1 MGRMTWRFGA
11 YELDPARRELRVA
24 GEPRALQPQVFEVLV
39 YLVRNRHRLVVKEEL
54 LRELW
59 PDAIVTDAS
68 LQRAVSLA
76 RRALR
81 PADRGLLRT
90 HARQGYRFVG
100 EVAETEP
107 DPADTAAEARPAYVR
122 SGDVH
127 VAYRTAGH
135 GPLDVVLVLGWSLG
149 MRAALELR
157 GASELVRAL
166 SARARVILFDKR
178 GTGASDRV
186 KALPELPQRVE
197 DLEAVL
203 DAVRSPGAVLV
214 GFSEGGPLAL
224 TFAVTRP
231 LRVRGLALV
240 GAFARMS
247 AAPDHPAG
255 WSGAEIASLRAYI
268 ARGWGAGA
276 TLQAIVPARHLSAP
290 LRAWAAR
297 AEQEGASPGAALELL
312 EMNLGID
319 VRPLLARVRAPA
331 VVLHATG
338 DRVVRV
344 GNGRALAAEIPGAR
358 LVEVPGEDHAFLFGG
373 RSILERE
380 LLALVERAAA
390 RPRPALT

>member
-1 MGRMTWRFGA
+1 MAWRFGA

-24 GEPRALQPQVFEVLV
+24 GAPRALQPLVLAV
-39 YLVRNRHRLVVKEEL
+39 LAYLVRNRHRVVPKEEL

-59 PDAIVTDAS
+59 PDAVVTDAS

-76 RRALR
+76 RHALR
-81 PADRGLLRT
+81 PADRRLLRT
-90 HARQGYRFVG
+90 YARQGYRFVG
-100 EVAETEP
+100 ELVEAEP
-107 DPADTAAEARPAYVR
+107 DPADAAADAPPRYVR

-127 VAYRTAGH
+127 VAYRTVGR

-149 MRAALELR
+149 MRAALELP
-157 GASELVRAL
+157 GGSELVRAL
-166 SARARVILFDKR
+166 STRARVILFDKR

-224 TFAVTRP
+224 AFAATRP
-231 LRVRGLALV
+231 LRVRGVALV

-255 WSGAEIASLRAYI
+255 WGEAEIATLRAYI
-268 ARGWGAGA
+268 AHGWGAGA
-276 TLQAIVPARHLSAP
+276 TMGALVPARHLTPP

-319 VRPLLARVRAPA
+319 VRPLLPRVRTPA

-338 DRVVRV
+338 DRVVRA
-344 GNGRALAAEIPGAR
+344 GNGRALAAAIPGAR
-358 LVEVPGEDHAFLFGG
+358 LVELPGDDHAFLFGG
-373 RSILERE
+373 RPTLERE
-380 LLALVERAAA
+380 LAALLERAAA
-390 RPRPALT
+390 RRGAPLT